1 MNKPI
6 RSFINPN
13 TGLKEHSKLLH
24 YGMNI
29 TGEMPNRRMRR
40 NHLQKQAR
48 NPMYGLDPH
57 TVQKI
62 KVISE
67 EEVDGEKLRL
77 VTGYKYIVHSV
88 LNRKLKATV

>member
-13 TGLKEHSKLLH
+13 TGLKEHSKPLH

-57 TVQKI
+57 TVQI
-62 KVISE
+62 VPTVE
-67 EEVDGEKLRL
+67 GPR
-77 VTGYKYIVHSV
+77 YIVHSA
-88 LNRKLKATV
+88 LNRLLKSKV

>member
-1 MNKPI
+1 MNQPI

-13 TGLKEHSKLLH
+13 TGLKEHSKPLH

-57 TVQKI
+57 TVQRI
-62 KVISE
+62 KLITDE
-67 EEVDGEKLRL
+67 TVDGEKIRL
-77 VTGYKYIVHSV
+77 VTGFKYIVHSS
-88 LNRKLKATV
+88 LNRLLKSKV

>member
-1 MNKPI
+1 MNQPI

-13 TGLKEHSKLLH
+13 TGLKEHSKPLH

-57 TVQKI
+57 TVQIINCVDKEASEGQPYGRKI
-62 KVISE
+62 NKI
-67 EEVDGEKLRL
+67 
-77 VTGYKYIVHSV
+77 IVHSS
-88 LNRKLKATV
+88 LNRLLKSKV

>member
-6 RSFINPN
+6 RSFINPT
-13 TGLKEHSKLLH
+13 TGLKEYSKPLH

-29 TGEMPNRRMRR
+29 TGEMPNRKMRR
-40 NHLQKQAR
+40 NYLQKQTR

-57 TVQKI
+57 TVQIVKI
-62 KVISE
+62 FSE
-67 EEVDGEKLRL
+67 EEADGEKLRF
-77 VTGYKYIVHSV
+77 VKGYKYIVHSA